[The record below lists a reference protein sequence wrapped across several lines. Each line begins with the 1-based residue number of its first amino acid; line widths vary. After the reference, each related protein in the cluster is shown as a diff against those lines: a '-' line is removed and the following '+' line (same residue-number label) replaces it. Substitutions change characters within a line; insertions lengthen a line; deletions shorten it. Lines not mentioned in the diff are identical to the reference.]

1 MAKHNQPLWY
11 FIDFE
16 NTNSLGNIVPKANDK
31 ILLFLGMAQK
41 ALPVPLVQQLMDMP
55 CEVEL
60 ISVQG
65 QSANN
70 VDFHLSYYLGLYQAS
85 APKTAKFVVCFW
97 YDVTKTIGVFKINEI
112 PKWLIV
118 FCHCKYVL

>member
-16 NTNSLGNIVPKANDK
+16 NTSSLGNIVPKANDK
-31 ILLFLGMAQK
+31 ILLFLGVAQK

-70 VDFHLSYYLGLYQAS
+70 VDFHLSYYLGLYQTS
-85 APKTAKFVVCFW
+85 APKTAKFVVVSKDKG
-97 YDVTKTIGVFKINEI
+97 YDHLVQRVNSEI
-112 PKWLIV
+112 RVCVKNV
-118 FCHCKYVL
+118 NA